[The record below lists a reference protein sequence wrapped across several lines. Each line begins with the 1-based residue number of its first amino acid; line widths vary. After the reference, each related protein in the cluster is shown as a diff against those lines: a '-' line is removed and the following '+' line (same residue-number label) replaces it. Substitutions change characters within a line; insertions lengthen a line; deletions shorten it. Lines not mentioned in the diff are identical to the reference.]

1 MRKLLIA
8 TIFCTALAG
17 CNREPAATDQAT
29 TPPEAPGAPA
39 AAAGRVSVESALPG
53 SSITI
58 EGRGVSFPFEHV
70 VRYDRIGETKSKRQQ
85 RQMFFEVKGA
95 DVPTVVTQLTEAM
108 AAAGYKAGEAKEEKG
123 GQRLSFRRKDALPVS
138 ALVRPKADKPKLQ
151 DPAATASLYL
161 TVTEKKPAS

>member
-138 ALVRPKADKPKLQ
+138 ALVRPKTDKPKLK